1 MVLVVAA
8 VILRTGG
15 TATPTGSSPSGGLS
29 LTLRAEPTPQVP
41 RITAAAMSREL
52 AIIRRR
58 LRTVGHGFAVT
69 QSGASGIVVTGPAVG
84 AAERARIVR
93 LVGQAA
99 QLSFY
104 DWEANV
110 LTPNGKTVASQ
121 LLTQDPTATAISE
134 GGRFGPGTPGGG
146 SLPLYQAATLAAK
159 RPSQPLS
166 KTESRK
172 GPAYYLFGAPGSPA
186 CVAAAKANG
195 TLPVRGQ
202 HCLLSGPD
210 SSLSDLYAGL
220 PAAVTKADGDLV
232 TVPQGTVVVQ
242 AANPSASDQIRPS
255 SPKAEFYVL
264 RDDVA
269 VPGNDITNPQ
279 PTTDSSGQPDVTFGF
294 TRTGQSRFEAVTR
307 QVARR
312 GARVSVGGETLAQ
325 HFAVALDNQL
335 ITVPQIDYRQYPD
348 GIVGGGGADVTGSF
362 TPQSARDLAT
372 ELRLGALPLPSC
384 AGRVVG

>member
-1 MVLVVAA
+1 MS
-8 VILRTGG
+8 I
-15 TATPTGSSPSGGLS
+15 
-29 LTLRAEPTPQVP
+29 TLRAEPTPQVP

-69 QSGASGIVVTGPAVG
+69 QSGASGIVVAGPAVR

-93 LVGQAA
+93 LVGQTA

-104 DWEANV
+104 DWEANA

-121 LLTQDPTATAISE
+121 LLTQDPTAMTISD
-134 GGRFGPGTPGGG
+134 GRASGPGTPGAG
-146 SLPLYQAATLAAK
+146 SLALYQAAKLAAK
-159 RPSQPLS
+159 QPAQPLS
-166 KTESRK
+166 ETQSRK

-186 CVAAAKANG
+186 CAAVAKANG

-202 HCLLSGPD
+202 HCLLNGPEA
-210 SSLSDLYAGL
+210 SLSDLYAGL
-220 PAAVTKADGDLV
+220 PVGVTKADGELV
-232 TVPQGTVVVQ
+232 TVPQGTVVLQ
-242 AANPSASDQIRPS
+242 AANPSASDQIEPS
-255 SPKAEFYVL
+255 SPNAEFYVL
-264 RDDVA
+264 KDDVA

-348 GIVGGGGADVTGSF
+348 GIAGGGGADVTGSF

-372 ELRLGALPLPSC
+372 ELRLGALPL
-384 AGRVVG
+384 AVRVVR